1 MVYVK
6 EHPTQFMINNEGHTS
21 RMADLYDDLVKNSR
35 VRLISTS
42 VDTFELIDH
51 SKGIGTVCGTV
62 GWESIVHRKPVVLFG
77 VSWYENYT
85 KGVLR
90 IKSEE
95 NVRQIREF
103 IENYEYDE
111 HALKAYL
118 AAVSKN
124 TSVAY
129 YFKTYG
135 KDTLNMSE
143 DDCINNI
150 TKAIIKKI
158 EE

>member
-1 MVYVK
+1 M
-6 EHPTQFMINNEGHTS
+6 
-21 RMADLYDDLVKNSR
+21 
-35 VRLISTS
+35 
-42 VDTFELIDH
+42 
-51 SKGIGTVCGTV
+51 CGTV
-62 GWESIVHRKPVVLFG
+62 GWESIVHKKPVILFG

-95 NVRQIREF
+95 DVLHIHEF
-103 IENYEYDE
+103 IENYEYDD
-111 HALKAYL
+111 HSLKAYL

-129 YFKTYG
+129 YFKANG
-135 KDTLNMSE
+135 KNSLNLSE
-143 DDCINNI
+143 EDCINNI
-150 TKAIIKKI
+150 INAITKKI